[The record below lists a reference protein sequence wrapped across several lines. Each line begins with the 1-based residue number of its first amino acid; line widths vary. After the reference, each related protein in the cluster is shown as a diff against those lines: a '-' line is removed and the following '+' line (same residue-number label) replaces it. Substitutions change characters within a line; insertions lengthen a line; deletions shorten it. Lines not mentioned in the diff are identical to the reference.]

1 MHVDFFTHNFDF
13 PENLKKHV
21 YFYGYPDYSTKDREH
36 LDRSNEVIGLE
47 VKFDADTVI
56 TLGKDKF
63 LSNRVNKSKFI
74 KFSRGTLDSC

>member
-1 MHVDFFTHNFDF
+1 MLLYANKFLNSIK
-13 PENLKKHV
+13 NQ
-21 YFYGYPDYSTKDREH
+21 YSTKDREH